1 MGRGGENAGAG
12 PGVTGKQ
19 SGFLET
25 AVLSSSSFDF
35 YMNCL
40 RTDEPFSSHKLAL
53 MSIRKRRGVGGGSLW
68 VSECKVLAF

>member
-1 MGRGGENAGAG
+1 MGWGGGKNAGAG

-25 AVLSSSSFDF
+25 AVLSSSSSFYF
-35 YMNCL
+35 YMNRL

-53 MSIRKRRGVGGGSLW
+53 TSIQKRRGVGGGH
-68 VSECKVLAF
+68 CGCQNAKY